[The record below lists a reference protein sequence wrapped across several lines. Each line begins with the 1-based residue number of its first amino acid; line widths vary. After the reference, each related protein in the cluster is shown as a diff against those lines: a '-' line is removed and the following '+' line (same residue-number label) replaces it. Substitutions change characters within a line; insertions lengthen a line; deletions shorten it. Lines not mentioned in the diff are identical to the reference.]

1 MKNINV
7 YDILKYSIIV
17 FPLAFAGIPIYLHAP
32 DYYASNLGIKI
43 ETIGLALL
51 VLRLFDAFLDPLIGR
66 ISDYFFYIRHK
77 IIYFG
82 SFLLALGFWMIFH
95 PYGSYILAWFFLSI
109 FLCTLGFS
117 LIAINIQAFG
127 GLWDISSRQV
137 IKVITIREA
146 ISLLGLLT
154 ASIMPTI
161 LYLYFKE
168 NNFHILSMI
177 LILIILISLIFFDK
191 WFKLSS
197 IKKPKS
203 KSVSISFFYIFKNN
217 IVKLFFISYFFSTF
231 AASIPATI
239 IIFYVRDYL
248 LAEQFLGLFLL
259 VYFLSGAL
267 SMPIWKHISV
277 QYGIKNAWLFSMIF
291 ALFTFIWAFFLQP
304 NHILG
309 FFVICFLSGIAVGAN
324 LSLPS
329 MIVAEFIK
337 LNKHENLAASYY
349 SISNFLS
356 KFSLAI
362 ASGIALPILG
372 FMGYQPGIIR
382 DDYLFP
388 FTYAL
393 LPCIFQV
400 ISIFVLYWFIIK
412 KTS

>member
-43 ETIGLALL
+43 ETIGIALL

-82 SFLLALGFWMIFH
+82 SFLLALGFWMVFH
-95 PYGSYILAWFFLSI
+95 PYGSYILTWFFLSI

-161 LYLYFKE
+161 LYLYYKE
-168 NNFHILSMI
+168 NNFHILSII

-191 WFKLSS
+191 WFKLAS

-309 FFVICFLSGIAVGAN
+309 FLLYV
-324 LSLPS
+324 
-329 MIVAEFIK
+329 
-337 LNKHENLAASYY
+337 
-349 SISNFLS
+349 
-356 KFSLAI
+356 FSRA
-362 ASGIALPILG
+362 
-372 FMGYQPGIIR
+372 
-382 DDYLFP
+382 
-388 FTYAL
+388 
-393 LPCIFQV
+393 
-400 ISIFVLYWFIIK
+400 
-412 KTS
+412 

>member
-1 MKNINV
+1 MCP
-7 YDILKYSIIV
+7 S
-17 FPLAFAGIPIYLHAP
+17 
-32 DYYASNLGIKI
+32 
-43 ETIGLALL
+43 
-51 VLRLFDAFLDPLIGR
+51 
-66 ISDYFFYIRHK
+66 
-77 IIYFG
+77 
-82 SFLLALGFWMIFH
+82 
-95 PYGSYILAWFFLSI
+95 
-109 FLCTLGFS
+109 
-117 LIAINIQAFG
+117 Q
-127 GLWDISSRQV
+127 
-137 IKVITIREA
+137 
-146 ISLLGLLT
+146 
-154 ASIMPTI
+154 
-161 LYLYFKE
+161 
-168 NNFHILSMI
+168 
-177 LILIILISLIFFDK
+177 
-191 WFKLSS
+191 
-197 IKKPKS
+197 
-203 KSVSISFFYIFKNN
+203 
-217 IVKLFFISYFFSTF
+217 
-231 AASIPATI
+231 
-239 IIFYVRDYL
+239 L

-412 KTS
+412 KTD